1 MEKRNIQS
9 QWLSLIDKLDLNQVN
24 VIRQSIER
32 SLKLAEVDAEK
43 ESKNTIE
50 IIKKN
55 NDLNQLYKFIIE
67 CKVNFLKS
75 KTSDYSILHKSYGSF
90 LRRMNGDDSEK
101 VAKVTLLFFIIFKI
115 DLLFDFE
122 NFNRQITEEVYNY
135 KKYEILYLSC
145 INLIDY
151 FNNDLNIPIKFP
163 SIDNFEINSYQEL
176 YLQKND
182 ISVKF
187 DELVKLFDEKV
198 TNLIEEKFSVS
209 EKLNG
214 KIFEL
219 EKKLSL
225 LDSNIYDLKCENSE
239 IKLNLKFCRNYS
251 EILKKKVTEKD
262 YILNPQFVNLYWGD
276 NYPAL
281 KVLFDFLQK
290 NIIYQNSWSYF
301 AQQMSI
307 GDVSVIQFYTG
318 NYNKR
323 EIGYIFYKIKPFF
336 SSEFKNTQKRFL
348 IFIRKKFALDE
359 TFIDD
364 NFCKNNI
371 RSYNKSKDVIKPK
384 HEIDFLCANIA
395 SRYF

>member
-239 IKLNLKFCRNYS
+239 MKLNLKFCRNYS

-323 EIGYIFYKIKPFF
+323 EIGYIFYKMKPFF

-348 IFIRKKFALDE
+348 IFIRKKFAVDE